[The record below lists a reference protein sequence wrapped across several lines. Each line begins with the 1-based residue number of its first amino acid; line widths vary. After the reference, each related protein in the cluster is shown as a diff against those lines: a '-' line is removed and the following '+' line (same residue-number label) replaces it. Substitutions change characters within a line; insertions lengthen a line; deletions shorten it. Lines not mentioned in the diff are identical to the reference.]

1 MKTNENKELE
11 YLKRLAD
18 GYLNTLKPTNDKTG
32 YYTAE
37 IKVLNYSEL
46 GCVIANMLKLC
57 VLALNQDECKISET
71 VKPSAIDVG
80 IVLEVALQLFPNDEF
95 DLLSEINEVLISSKI
110 ETVNE

>member
-1 MKTNENKELE
+1 MKTNENKDLE
-11 YLKRLAD
+11 YIKRLAD
-18 GYLNTLKPTNDKTG
+18 GYLNTLKPTKGKKG

-80 IVLEVALQLFPNDEF
+80 IILEVALQLFPNDEF
-95 DLLSEINEVLISSKI
+95 DLLSEINEVLISK
-110 ETVNE
+110 